1 MENNNQVEVA
11 PSILSAD
18 FGRLGEEIQ
27 SVRPVSKY
35 LHIDV
40 MDGHYVRNITV
51 GVPVIKSIRKIS
63 THIFDVH
70 LMIENPMDYVAAFSD
85 AGADI
90 ITLHIETMEDP
101 QKGIDAIHKLGK
113 LAGLSVHPDT
123 PVEVL
128 FPYLGELDLVLI
140 MSVRPGFGGQEF
152 IPESYERISKVR
164 KQLDRIGSKAL
175 LSVDGGISSR
185 NAADVVKEGAELL
198 VVGSAVFESEN
209 PKNAVEEIL
218 RCVM

>member
-1 MENNNQVEVA
+1 MENNSLIEVA

-35 LHIDV
+35 LHVDV
-40 MDGHYVRNITV
+40 MDGHYVRNLTV

-70 LMIENPMDYVAAFSD
+70 LMIENPLDYIAAFSD

-90 ITLHIETMEDP
+90 ITLHIETLDDP

-113 LAGLSVHPDT
+113 LAGLTVHPDT
-123 PVEVL
+123 PVEAL
-128 FPYLGELDLVLI
+128 FPYLDQLDLVLI

-152 IPESYERISKVR
+152 IPESFERIRMVR
-164 KQLDRIGSKAL
+164 EQLDRIGSKAL
-175 LSVDGGISSR
+175 LSVDGGISAR
-185 NAADVVKEGAELL
+185 NAADVVKAGGRLL
-198 VVGSAVFESEN
+198 VVGSAVFETEN

>member
-1 MENNNQVEVA
+1 MESFNQIEVA

-35 LHIDV
+35 LHVDV

-70 LMIENPMDYVAAFSD
+70 LMIENPLEYIAAFSD

-90 ITLHIETMEDP
+90 ITLHIETMDDP

-113 LAGLSVHPDT
+113 LAGLTVHPDT
-123 PVEVL
+123 PVEAL
-128 FPYLGELDLVLI
+128 FPYLDQLDLVLI

-152 IPESYERISKVR
+152 IPESFERIRIVR

-185 NAADVVKEGAELL
+185 NAADVVNAGARLL

-209 PKNAVEEIL
+209 PKSAVEEIL
-218 RCVM
+218 RCAT

>member
-1 MENNNQVEVA
+1 MGNIDRIEVA

-35 LHIDV
+35 LHVDI

-70 LMIENPMDYVAAFSD
+70 LMIENPLDYIKAFAD

-90 ITLHIETMEDP
+90 ITLHFETLDDPREGIE
-101 QKGIDAIHKLGK
+101 AIHKLGK
-113 LAGLSVHPDT
+113 RAGLTVHPDT

-128 FPYLGELDLVLI
+128 FPYLDQLDLVLI

-152 IPESYERISKVR
+152 IPESFERIRKIR
-164 KQLDRIGSKAL
+164 KQLDLIGSKAL
-175 LSVDGGISSR
+175 LSVDGGISAR
-185 NAADVVKEGAELL
+185 NAPDVVEAGGRLL
-198 VVGSAVFESEN
+198 VVGSAVFESGN
-209 PKNAVEEIL
+209 PRKAVEEIL

>member
-1 MENNNQVEVA
+1 MENFNQIEVA

-35 LHIDV
+35 LHVDV

-70 LMIENPMDYVAAFSD
+70 LMIENPLEYIAAFSD

-90 ITLHIETMEDP
+90 ITLHIETMDDP
-101 QKGIDAIHKLGK
+101 QKGIDAIHNLGK

-123 PVEVL
+123 PVEAL
-128 FPYLGELDLVLI
+128 FPYLDQLDLVLI

-152 IPESYERISKVR
+152 IPESFERIRIVR

-185 NAADVVKEGAELL
+185 NAADVVNAGARLL

-209 PKNAVEEIL
+209 PKSAVEEIL
-218 RCVM
+218 RCAT